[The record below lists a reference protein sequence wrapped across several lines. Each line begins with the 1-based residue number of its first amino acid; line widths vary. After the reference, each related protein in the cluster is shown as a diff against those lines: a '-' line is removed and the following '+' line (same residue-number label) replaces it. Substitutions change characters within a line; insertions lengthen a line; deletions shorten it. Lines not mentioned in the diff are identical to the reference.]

1 MNRLTDLQHDVKNV
15 QDTVLTDL
23 DADERV
29 RMFLKAA
36 AEGQEDRIEMLRDSV
51 PRYEYEMRDLEF
63 TEGTK
68 EVYMLSMLANHA
80 LERLYIT
87 TLSYEAGRDKHIAL
101 VLLNEAL
108 ERLSQGHFTV
118 DEDGTADAPESWPH
132 PYPWMDNTD
141 ASRLA
146 GKYGELWEENDIP
159 LPPSFEKRES
169 PYFAELAT
177 ESLLGYDYGDG
188 WRESNSIILQ
198 SDDNLMQT
206 VVEFYVAFHT
216 FRRLAEEHLDTTLD
230 ELLQATQ
237 AERSVL
243 NASLVRV
250 DEEACRD
257 LLERKA
263 YYLTAY
269 EEGMKDLVGAV
280 KEANTDALEGVD
292 TEDVEAFASALSD
305 LDAEVDEAV
314 EEMAA
319 QFDYA
324 I

>member
-1 MNRLTDLQHDVKNV
+1 MTRITDLHQDLKNV
-15 QDTVLTDL
+15 QDNVLGDL

-36 AEGQEDRIEMLRDSV
+36 AEDREDRIEMLRDSV
-51 PRYEYEMRDLEF
+51 PRYEYEMPDLAF

-68 EVYMLSMLANHA
+68 EVYILSMLANHA

-87 TLSYEAGRDKHIAL
+87 TLSYEAGRDKHVAL

-108 ERLSQGHFTV
+108 EQLSQGHFAV
-118 DEDGTADAPESWPH
+118 DDHGNADTPESWPH
-132 PYPWMDNTD
+132 PHPGMDNTD

-146 GKYGELWEENDIP
+146 GKYAELWDENDIP
-159 LPPSFEKRES
+159 LPPSFEERIS

-177 ESLLGYDYGDG
+177 ESLLGYDYGGG

-198 SDDNLMQT
+198 SDSNLTQT

-216 FRRLAEEHLDTTLD
+216 FRRLAEEHLETTLD

-243 NASLVRV
+243 NASPVRV
-250 DEEACRD
+250 DEETCRE
-257 LLERKA
+257 LLERKRC
-263 YYLTAY
+263 YLTAY
-269 EEGMKDLVGAV
+269 EESMNDLLNTVR
-280 KEANTDALEGVD
+280 ERNTDTLGEIDAEVF
-292 TEDVEAFASALSD
+292 EEFAGELSD